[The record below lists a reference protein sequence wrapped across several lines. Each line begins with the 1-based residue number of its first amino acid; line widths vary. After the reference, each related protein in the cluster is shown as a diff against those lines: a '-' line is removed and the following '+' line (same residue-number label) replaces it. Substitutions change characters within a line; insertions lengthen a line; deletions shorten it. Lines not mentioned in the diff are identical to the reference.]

1 MWKKALIFS
10 AALLLSAVWLVSD
23 LLLSPLEKPAE
34 VLEIP
39 DFCGRP
45 QAAVER
51 AEWMELVEEYR
62 YDATVPAGTVLSQ
75 TPAAGS
81 RRRAVELPI
90 EIRLVIS
97 LGEEQIRLPE
107 TVGENVRVAAA
118 RLRELGC
125 VVEITYETG
134 AEPETEDGLG
144 FYEGTEVYVYQLPYD
159 YEYFTDHPVFTDGD
173 LRLVLGNDYSI
184 ERRTRTFT
192 LSKAELTDG
201 TVPAV
206 RYHGDYGFSDQTSFF
221 YRNTTAAFVDDEIL
235 YHTYTDMDG
244 RMEFDYSPDGKLME
258 FRYAERSVGTVSKED
273 ARTASEQFLRAA
285 GIDLTVGYKV
295 YVAEGCY
302 CIYGGEGVSS
312 SQLTRVTWIREIG
325 STFAEGYTVFCMS
338 TEDGG
343 VAVKLCKSL
352 NLGLCDAYGSITGEQ
367 VHHTRARLWEAI
379 GAMRHYE
386 GDAYEPKDS
395 CKWGSLIMGEDGNLY
410 LRIHFQGQS
419 LGHSREGYA
428 YMRVNP

>member
-1 MWKKALIFS
+1 MPTEPKPFPEEYLYSLSRPSAPPPKKRRWWIAVS
-10 AALLLSAVWLVSD
+10 AAALLL
-23 LLLSPLEKPAE
+23 LLFLGALALSRLEKEPT
-34 VLEIP
+34 LHTDPPPDNIP
-39 DFCGRP
+39 SP
-45 QAAVER
+45 
-51 AEWMELVEEYR
+51 
-62 YDATVPAGTVLSQ
+62 DATDGLTE
-75 TPAAGS
+75 TAAGLLDS
-81 RRRAVELPI
+81 
-90 EIRLVIS
+90 EIV
-97 LGEEQIRLPE
+97 
-107 TVGENVRVAAA
+107 T
-118 RLRELGC
+118 
-125 VVEITYETG
+125 
-134 AEPETEDGLG
+134 EPETEDGLG

-159 YEYFTDHPVFTDGD
+159 REYFTDHPVFTDGD
-173 LRLVLGNDYSI
+173 LRLVLGNDYST
-184 ERRTRTFT
+184 EPKTHTFT
-192 LSKAELTDG
+192 LSKDALTDG

-221 YRNTTAAFVDDEIL
+221 YRNTTAEAATDEVL
-235 YHTYTDMDG
+235 YHTYTNVNG

-258 FRYAERSVGTVSKED
+258 FRYAERSAGSVSKED
-273 ARTASEQFLRAA
+273 AMAASEQFLRAA
-285 GIDLTVGYKV
+285 GIDLTVGYKA
-295 YVAEGCY
+295 YAAEGCH

-338 TEDGG
+338 TEDG

-352 NLGLCDAYGSITGEQ
+352 NLGLCEAYGSITGEQ

-379 GAMRHYE
+379 SAMRHYE
-386 GDAYEPKDS
+386 GDAYKPKDS

>member
-1 MWKKALIFS
+1 MSTDPKPFPEEYLCSLSRPSAPPPKKRRWWIVALA
-10 AALLLSAVWLVSD
+10 AALLL
-23 LLLSPLEKPAE
+23 LLFPGAFALSRLGKEPTLHTETPPDN
-34 VLEIP
+34 IP
-39 DFCGRP
+39 SP
-45 QAAVER
+45 
-51 AEWMELVEEYR
+51 
-62 YDATVPAGTVLSQ
+62 DATDGLTE
-75 TPAAGS
+75 TAAGLLDS
-81 RRRAVELPI
+81 
-90 EIRLVIS
+90 
-97 LGEEQIRLPE
+97 
-107 TVGENVRVAAA
+107 
-118 RLRELGC
+118 
-125 VVEITYETG
+125 
-134 AEPETEDGLG
+134 EPETEDGLG
-144 FYEGTEVYVYQLPYD
+144 FYEGTEVYVYRLPYD

-221 YRNTTAAFVDDEIL
+221 YRNTTTAAFVDDEIL

-244 RMEFDYSPDGKLME
+244 RMEFDYSPEGQLME

-325 STFAEGYTVFCMS
+325 STFAEGYIVFCMS

-410 LRIHFQGQS
+410 LRVHFQGQS